1 VRVTVAVIGEDG
13 STITLT
19 KRINKPSKSDQK
31 VTIRLNNL
39 KENTKSIDI
48 AVISNGQSLIYSY
61 YSFPI
66 DNSMETITLPI
77 ENLNLASFDR
87 IQKQVF
93 ETSCIACH
101 GGSTH
106 ISGNLNLTEDKA
118 YAALVNVE
126 APLSPEKKKY
136 VSPGNAEESYLIDI
150 LEDNEYHKDMFN
162 STGKQEILGLIKTWI
177 DAGAENN

>member
-1 VRVTVAVIGEDG
+1 
-13 STITLT
+13 
-19 KRINKPSKSDQK
+19 
-31 VTIRLNNL
+31 
-39 KENTKSIDI
+39 
-48 AVISNGQSLIYSY
+48 
-61 YSFPI
+61 
-66 DNSMETITLPI
+66 M
-77 ENLNLASFDR
+77 
-87 IQKQVF
+87 
-93 ETSCIACH
+93 
-101 GGSTH
+101 
-106 ISGNLNLTEDKA
+106 TEDKA

>member
-1 VRVTVAVIGEDG
+1 
-13 STITLT
+13 
-19 KRINKPSKSDQK
+19 
-31 VTIRLNNL
+31 
-39 KENTKSIDI
+39 
-48 AVISNGQSLIYSY
+48 
-61 YSFPI
+61 
-66 DNSMETITLPI
+66 METITLPI

-150 LEDNEYHKDMFN
+150 LEGGPEFLDSFDAELFGELVERIIIESNDSVRFCLKN
-162 STGKQEILGLIKTWI
+162 GLELRESIERTVR
-177 DAGAENN
+177 